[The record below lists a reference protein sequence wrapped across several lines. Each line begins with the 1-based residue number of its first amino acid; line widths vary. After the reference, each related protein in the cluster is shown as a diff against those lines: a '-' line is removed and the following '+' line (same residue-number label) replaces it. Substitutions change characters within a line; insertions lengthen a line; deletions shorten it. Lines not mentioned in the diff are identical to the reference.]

1 MIEISLL
8 WSSFALTN
16 VSAIFMMTIIAQRKI
31 GIRRMADDL
40 EGFSAFSTKNIR
52 VIRLPDPNDA
62 HHNPTLKQWTFN
74 CLQTQIQ

>member
-31 GIRRMADDL
+31 GTRRIAGDL
-40 EGFSAFSTKNIR
+40 EGFSAFSIKNIR
-52 VIRLPDPNDA
+52 VIKMPAPSA
-62 HHNPTLKQWTFN
+62 VHHNPTLKQ
-74 CLQTQIQ
+74 